1 MVATSKAD
9 TTEFTNAA
17 VTPVPGGIPVDPHL
31 TNLATTSGSATYQAT
46 HSITADTSVAI
57 GGPASVTFTA
67 GGSGTAFHAVIQ

>member
-1 MVATSKAD
+1 VAASQVD
-9 TTEFTNAA
+9 TTKFGSAA
-17 VTPVPGGIPVDPHL
+17 VTPVPGGIPVDPRL
-31 TNLATTSGSATYQAT
+31 TNLAMTSGSATYQAT